1 MEKPMATRE
10 RLHLIGSIPLDNSE
24 QVFRRLCDE
33 LGPFLSRLPDGETGE
48 RSRWVFFQRQMLL
61 DGGAMEV
68 DPTVPPYKFVQWDGK
83 VVREIEQLRFKPGVD
98 PAKVDFETGYDKA
111 ALASWEIFKKLRDS
125 GAIPRHMRFQVSMPT
140 PFASGY
146 LYVSGPTRETY
157 YPVYERALK
166 TALASIAKTIPH
178 QDLSIQWDVC
188 QEVLAFE
195 GYFADTPA
203 HYKTQMFDTLGRLG
217 DAVPADVEMGFHLCY
232 GSPRDEHLVQPKD
245 SAILVEMLNGIGAA
259 TKRRIDFLHIP
270 VPKARTDEAY
280 YGPLKNW
287 KARPG
292 TKLYLGLLHH
302 EDSAGD
308 KARIAAARRYMK
320 DFGFSAEC
328 GWGRTEPGRLPGL
341 LAGHRTA
348 AEAL

>member
-1 MEKPMATRE
+1 MTD

-24 QVFRRLCDE
+24 QVFRQLSAE
-33 LGPFLSRLPDGETGE
+33 LGAHLTRMPDGETGE

-61 DGGAMEV
+61 DSGAMEV

-98 PAKVDFETGYDKA
+98 PAKVNFGTGYDKA
-111 ALASWEIFKKLRDS
+111 ALTSWEVFKKLRDS
-125 GAIPRHMRFQVSMPT
+125 GAIPKHMRFQVSMPT

-146 LYVSGPTRETY
+146 LYVSGPTREAY
-157 YPVYERALK
+157 YPVYERSLK
-166 TALASIAKTIPH
+166 TALANIAKAIPH
-178 QDLSIQWDVC
+178 KDLSIQWDVC

-195 GYFADTPA
+195 GYFADAPA
-203 HYKTQMFDTLGRLG
+203 HYKRQMFDTLGRLG
-217 DAVPADVEMGFHLCY
+217 DAVPADVEMGYHLCY

-245 SAILVEMLNGIGAA
+245 SGILVEMMNGIGAA
-259 TKRRIDFLHIP
+259 AKRRIDFLHIP
-270 VPKARTDEAY
+270 VPKGRTDEAY
-280 YGPLKNW
+280 YAPLKNW
-287 KARPG
+287 KARPE

-302 EDSAGD
+302 DDEAGD
-308 KARIAAARRYMK
+308 RQRVAAARRYVK
-320 DFGFSAEC
+320 DFGLSAEC

-341 LAGHRTA
+341 LAGHRIA

>member
-1 MEKPMATRE
+1 MKAGE

-24 QVFRRLCDE
+24 QVFRRLSAE
-33 LGPFLSRLPDGETGE
+33 LGKHLRRMPDGETGE

-61 DGGAMEV
+61 DSGAMEV

-83 VVREIEQLRFKPGVD
+83 VVREIEQLRFKPGID
-98 PAKVDFETGYDKA
+98 PAKVDFQTGYDKA
-111 ALASWEIFKKLRDS
+111 ALASWEIFRKLRDS

-146 LYVSGPTRETY
+146 LYVSGPTREAY

-166 TALASIAKTIPH
+166 TALANIARAIPH
-178 QDLSIQWDVC
+178 HDLSIQWDVC

-195 GYFADTPA
+195 GYFADTPT
-203 HYKTQMFDTLGRLG
+203 HYKRQMFDTLGRLG

-245 SAILVEMLNGIGAA
+245 SAILVEMLNGIGVA

-270 VPKARTDEAY
+270 VPKARTVEAY
-280 YGPLKNW
+280 YAPLEDW
-287 KARPG
+287 RARPE
-292 TKLYLGLLHH
+292 TRLFLGLLHH
-302 EDSAGD
+302 DDAGGD
-308 KARIAAARRYMK
+308 RTRIAAARRHVK
-320 DFGFSAEC
+320 DFGLSAEC